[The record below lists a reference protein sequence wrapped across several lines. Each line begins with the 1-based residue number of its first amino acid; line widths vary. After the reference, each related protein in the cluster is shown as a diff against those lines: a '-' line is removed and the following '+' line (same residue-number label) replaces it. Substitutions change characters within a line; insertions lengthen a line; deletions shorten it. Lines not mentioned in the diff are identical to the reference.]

1 METSKR
7 PHGGPACAPI
17 PSCRCRAPAL
27 GALMLLLGLG
37 AAAPARATSGTIDG
51 PVVGPIVV
59 GVGETLNIV
68 NGAAVTVPD
77 FETAV
82 VVEGGTLNISGGTIS
97 GADGWGVLV
106 SSGTVN
112 MSGGSISEVGPSGQN
127 SAGVA
132 VQGGAVS
139 ISGGS
144 ISAGG
149 CAGSTC
155 SGHYALEVYCGGTVS
170 ISGGSISGVFA
181 VQGAYIGG
189 TINISGGSFSGWV
202 LAHQGA
208 WTISGCNLVLS
219 NPTPQTVDFGVFGIL
234 SGTLYSL
241 TGTLQD
247 GTAIDAALYINSTL
261 DGAVVSPQIVFDDH
275 CSPSDIAHL
284 VTQFVTDT
292 AVAQGLT
299 DKLNAIATAMAQGN
313 AQAKAGAVGAFINQV
328 RAQTGKS
335 ISAEQAATLIRLVM
349 AL

>member
-1 METSKR
+1 M
-7 PHGGPACAPI
+7 PLPAEV
-17 PSCRCRAPAL
+17 S
-27 GALMLLLGLG
+27 
-37 AAAPARATSGTIDG
+37 AAAPGADNLPTPPPAPR
-51 PVVGPIVV
+51 PVADSYAWKLVW
-59 GVGETLNIV
+59 
-68 NGAAVTVPD
+68 
-77 FETAV
+77 
-82 VVEGGTLNISGGTIS
+82 S
-97 GADGWGVLV
+97 DGWGVLV

-112 MSGGSISEVGPSGQN
+112 ISGGSIFEAGPSGQN
-127 SAGVA
+127 TAGVA

-155 SGHYALEVYCGGTVS
+155 SGHYAVEVYCGGTVS
-170 ISGGSISGVFA
+170 ISGGSISGSAAGVIALGGTVSISGGSFSGVFA

-219 NPTPQTVDFGVFGIL
+219 NPIP
-234 SGTLYSL
+234 
-241 TGTLQD
+241 LQD
-247 GTAIDAALYINSTL
+247 GTAIDATLYINSTQ
-261 DGAVVSPQIVFDDH
+261 DGAVVRPQIVFDDH

-284 VTQFVTDT
+284 VTQFVTDP

-299 DKLNAIATAMAQGN
+299 DKLNAIANAIAQGN

-335 ISAEQAATLIRLVM
+335 ITAEQAAILIRLVR

>member
-1 METSKR
+1 M
-7 PHGGPACAPI
+7 C
-17 PSCRCRAPAL
+17 
-27 GALMLLLGLG
+27 
-37 AAAPARATSGTIDG
+37 
-51 PVVGPIVV
+51 
-59 GVGETLNIV
+59 
-68 NGAAVTVPD
+68 
-77 FETAV
+77 
-82 VVEGGTLNISGGTIS
+82 
-97 GADGWGVLV
+97 
-106 SSGTVN
+106 
-112 MSGGSISEVGPSGQN
+112 
-127 SAGVA
+127 
-132 VQGGAVS
+132 
-139 ISGGS
+139 
-144 ISAGG
+144 
-149 CAGSTC
+149 
-155 SGHYALEVYCGGTVS
+155 
-170 ISGGSISGVFA
+170 
-181 VQGAYIGG
+181 
-189 TINISGGSFSGWV
+189 SGGSFSGWV

-247 GTAIDAALYINSTL
+247 GTAIDATLYINSTL

>member
-1 METSKR
+1 
-7 PHGGPACAPI
+7 
-17 PSCRCRAPAL
+17 
-27 GALMLLLGLG
+27 
-37 AAAPARATSGTIDG
+37 
-51 PVVGPIVV
+51 
-59 GVGETLNIV
+59 
-68 NGAAVTVPD
+68 
-77 FETAV
+77 
-82 VVEGGTLNISGGTIS
+82 
-97 GADGWGVLV
+97 
-106 SSGTVN
+106 
-112 MSGGSISEVGPSGQN
+112 
-127 SAGVA
+127 
-132 VQGGAVS
+132 
-139 ISGGS
+139 
-144 ISAGG
+144 
-149 CAGSTC
+149 
-155 SGHYALEVYCGGTVS
+155 
-170 ISGGSISGVFA
+170 
-181 VQGAYIGG
+181 
-189 TINISGGSFSGWV
+189 V

-208 WTISGCNLVLS
+208 WTIFGCNLVLS

-241 TGTLQD
+241 AGTLQD